1 MTIFELMKS
10 GASMADIFIAWSNLR
25 GSRDPAIKNA
35 AVIWSAIMYLT
46 TSEHSKVLEHI
57 DGLSLTSKAI
67 RGMTGAN
74 KRLLWH
80 HTAKLAIKFANK
92 AKDADPRYA
101 SVADGI
107 IERANLMLEVSAD
120 DAKKS
125 DQYLEI
131 RSEETKSY
139 SPEITAIC
147 YCGFESPEMLT
158 CARSFSGHEVL
169 FEVEITEEDAKSTS
183 KCFIAT
189 ACLPSAYCWQL
200 KELRRFR
207 DEVLAS
213 SPVGRSFI
221 RIYYKRA
228 PAAAAF
234 LKRAAP
240 LRWIARVAFVTPLAW
255 ALSRIRK
262 PDSRLPRRTQR

>member
-10 GASMADIFIAWSNLR
+10 SASMADIFIAWSNLR
-25 GSRDPAIKNA
+25 GSKDAEIKNA
-35 AVIWSAIMYLT
+35 ATIWSAIMYLT

-80 HTAKLAIKFANK
+80 HTARLAIKFATK
-92 AKDADPRYA
+92 AKDAEPRYA

-107 IERANLMLEVSAD
+107 IERANLMLEVSAA

-139 SPEITAIC
+139 TPEITAMC

-169 FEVEITEEDAKSTS
+169 FEVEMTEEDAKSTS

-189 ACLPSAYCWQL
+189 ACLPSVYCWQL

-207 DEVLAS
+207 DEVLESTHA
-213 SPVGRSFI
+213 GRSFI

-228 PAAAAF
+228 PAAASF
-234 LKRAAP
+234 LKKAAP
-240 LRWIARVAFVTPLAW
+240 LRWIVRVGFVTPLAW
-255 ALSRIRK
+255 AVSRIRRSDIRYK
-262 PDSRLPRRTQR
+262 R